1 MLTSADLHLAVDD
14 PRVVALA
21 VDVVHLGEVVLLP
34 QQRVQDVVLT
44 QDSEV
49 QYSTVQYSTVQYST
63 VQYST

>member
-1 MLTSADLHLAVDD
+1 MADLHLAVDD

-44 QDSEV
+44 QDKYSTLQYNKV
-49 QYSTVQYSTVQYST
+49 QYSTVWLRD
-63 VQYST
+63 

>member
-34 QQRVQDVVLT
+34 QQRVQDVVL
-44 QDSEV
+44 QPGV
-49 QYSTVQYSTVQYST
+49 YIRA
-63 VQYST
+63 

>member
-44 QDSEV
+44 Q
-49 QYSTVQYSTVQYST
+49 YSTVQYITVQ
-63 VQYST
+63 

>member
-44 QDSEV
+44 QDKYS
-49 QYSTVQYSTVQYST
+49 STVQYSTVQYST
-63 VQYST
+63 VWLRD